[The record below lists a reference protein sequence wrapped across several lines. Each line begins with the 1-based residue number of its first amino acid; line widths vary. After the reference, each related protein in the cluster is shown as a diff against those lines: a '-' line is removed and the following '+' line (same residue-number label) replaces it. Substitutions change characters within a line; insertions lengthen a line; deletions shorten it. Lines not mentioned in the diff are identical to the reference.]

1 MDEIRRIDEVK
12 EEKLLVI
19 KVLKGNGTPDD
30 PCRHAIQYYKKSDD
44 GNYSLLFE
52 DDPCKQK
59 E

>member
-1 MDEIRRIDEVK
+1 MEEITRIDEVK

-19 KVLKGNGTPDD
+19 KVLRGKGTPDD
-30 PCRHAIQYYKKSDD
+30 LCRHVIQYYKKIDD